1 MFQKRNLVIRR
12 YERLEIVDYIL
23 PAMIILW
30 RHLQQVAE
38 QYTGNIIAED
48 LLQQFTFKTQE
59 VLANEVSIKEDVNSP
74 IF

>member
-1 MFQKRNLVIRR
+1 
-12 YERLEIVDYIL
+12 LEIVDYIL
-23 PAMIILW
+23 PAMIIFW

-38 QYTGNIIAED
+38 QYTRNIIAED